1 MYSYL
6 AAERCEKIAIELEQS
21 AIKEDEKRVIEN
33 FLNLMV
39 EAKAL
44 KVHIGKMTN
53 KPADVKDFDRY
64 GKWLALMSFFLFSFQ
79 TSSYKIFSMTNI

>member
-33 FLNLMV
+33 FLNLMT

-53 KPADVKDFDRY
+53 KPADVKDFERY
-64 GKWLALMSFFLFSFQ
+64 GK
-79 TSSYKIFSMTNI
+79 